1 MEKDAIKSRIDEL
14 RKEIDYHN
22 YRYYVLDDPS
32 VTDAEYDRMMREL
45 SALEEANPEF
55 ITPNSPTQ
63 RVGAQPLT
71 EFSTVKHRMP
81 MLSLANAMTAEEVI
95 DFDKRI
101 KKLLNVGDVE
111 YVIEVKIDGLAV
123 ELVYENGE
131 FMLGSTRGDGYT
143 GEDITQNLRTI
154 KSIPMRIN
162 DKTGIPIPELLEI
175 RGEIYIGKK
184 EFEELNRQR
193 ALTGEPLFANPRN
206 AGSGSVRQLDPK
218 ITASRKL
225 NIFCYAMGEIRGIR
239 LETHYQFLD
248 YLKKWGFRV
257 NPFAKLCRN
266 IEEVFEHYRY
276 IHDIRDSIPYE
287 IDGTVVK
294 VNRLDYQNILGA
306 VSRSPRWAIAY
317 KFEAHEEETVI
328 EDIRVGVGRTGA
340 LTPVAILKPVIVSG
354 VEVSRAT
361 LHNEDEIKRKDI
373 MIGDTVI
380 VSRAGDVIP
389 EVVRVLKER
398 RTGNEKPFAMPN
410 ECPVCNEKVIRP
422 PGEAIRR
429 CININCPAQIKGRI
443 EHFASK
449 RAMDIDGLGEKLV
462 EQMVDRGI
470 INDVSDLY
478 YLKKE
483 TISGL
488 ERMADKSA
496 QNIIDAINASKRR
509 TLSRFIYALGIRNV
523 GEHISGLLSERYQD
537 INALM
542 SATEEELI
550 NIPEVG
556 PEVSNS
562 IVTFFNDIK
571 NRETIRRI
579 IDAGV
584 IIERGDISKKPL
596 DGLVFVFTG
605 SLESMSRD
613 EARRRVESLGA
624 KTAPSV
630 SKKVTHVVAGEEA
643 GSKLDKARQLGLAIM
658 NEKEFL
664 KLIADNT

>member
-1 MEKDAIKSRIDEL
+1 MDRNTAKSRIDEL

-22 YRYYVLDDPS
+22 YRYYVLDEPS
-32 VTDAEYDRMMREL
+32 VTDAEYDRMMQEL
-45 SALEEANPEF
+45 ISLEEANPEF

-71 EFSTVKHRMP
+71 EFSTVKHRLP
-81 MLSLANAMTAEEVI
+81 MLSLANAMTAEEVS

-101 KKLLNVGDVE
+101 KKLLNVDDVE

-123 ELVYENGE
+123 ELVYENGD
-131 FMLGSTRGDGYT
+131 FILGSTRGDGYT

-154 KSIPMRIN
+154 KSIPMRIK
-162 DKTGIPIPELLEI
+162 DDTGIAIPELLEI

-184 EFEELNRQR
+184 EFEELNKKR
-193 ALTGEPLFANPRN
+193 ALTGEPLFSNPRN

-218 ITASRKL
+218 ITAGRKL
-225 NIFCYAMGEIRGIR
+225 NIFCYAMGEVRGIGID
-239 LETHYQFLD
+239 THYQFLD
-248 YLKKWGFRV
+248 YLKRWGFRV
-257 NPFAKLCRN
+257 NPYAKLCQN
-266 IEEVFEHYRY
+266 IGEAFRHYKY

-287 IDGTVVK
+287 IDGTVIK
-294 VNRLDYQNILGA
+294 VNTLDYQNTLGA

-317 KFEAHEEETVI
+317 KFEAHEETTVI

-340 LTPVAILKPVIVSG
+340 LTPVAILRPVIVSG

-361 LHNEDEIKRKDI
+361 LHNEDEIRRKDI

-398 RTGNEKPFAMPN
+398 RTGNEKAFTMPN
-410 ECPVCNEKVIRP
+410 ECPVCNETVIRP

-429 CININCPAQIKGRI
+429 CVNINCPAQIKGRI

-462 EQMVDRGI
+462 EQMVDRGV

-483 TISGL
+483 TISCL

-496 QNIIDAINASKRR
+496 QNIIDAINTSKRR
-509 TLSRFIYALGIRNV
+509 SLSRFIYALGIRNV
-523 GEHISGLLSERYQD
+523 GEHISGLLSERFAD
-537 INALM
+537 LNGLM

-556 PEVSNS
+556 PEVSSS

-584 IIERGDISKKPL
+584 VIEHGTASKKPL

-605 SLESMSRD
+605 SLEGMSRD
-613 EARRRVESLGA
+613 DARKKVESLGA

-630 SKKVTHVVAGEEA
+630 SKKVTHVVAGKEA
-643 GSKLDKARQLGLAIM
+643 GSKLDKAKQLGIAILD
-658 NEKEFL
+658 EDEFL
-664 KLIADNT
+664 RFITNN